1 MSAEKKRVV
10 RRVVN
15 FEVRDLPGK
24 EVWLAGTFN
33 DWQPVKRL
41 TDKNGDGIYRGR
53 MMLVPG
59 EYQYKFLI
67 DGEWRA
73 DAANPNFAPN
83 GFGSL
88 NSVVIVDAKK

>member
-1 MSAEKKRVV
+1 MSVDKNVV
-10 RRVVN
+10 FRRAVN

-24 EVWLAGTFN
+24 EVLVAGTFN
-33 DWQPVKRL
+33 DWQPVKKL

-53 MMLVPG
+53 IMLSPG

-73 DAANPNFAPN
+73 DAGNPNFTPN

-88 NSVVIVDAKK
+88 NSVIVIDAEK